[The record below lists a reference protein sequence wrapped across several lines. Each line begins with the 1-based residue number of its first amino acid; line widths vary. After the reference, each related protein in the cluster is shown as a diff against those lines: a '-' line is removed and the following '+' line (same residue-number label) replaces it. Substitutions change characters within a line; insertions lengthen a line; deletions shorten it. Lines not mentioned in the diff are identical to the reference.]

1 MRVLIV
7 GGSPEPV
14 SSGLVASLA
23 GGCETIVAVDRG
35 LDSLL
40 GAGCS
45 PDLFCGDADS
55 VSSAGAVLVRA
66 AEAGTSAG
74 EGADFEVERYNPAKD
89 YTDLSLALRAVG
101 KRWPGSNLVCTGLAG
116 GRPDHF
122 LGCIGCL
129 VSWPGAVELAEDAY
143 EGRILHGGA
152 SWDIYGRMGRRFSF
166 VPLSEKVTVS
176 IRGMQWELD
185 HREAELLSDLGI
197 SNVISTGSARIA
209 CHAGTIGAWIF
220 R

>member
-14 SSGLVASLA
+14 SIDLVGSLA
-23 GGCETIVAVDRG
+23 AGCDAVVAVDRG
-35 LDSLL
+35 LDLLL
-40 GAGCS
+40 GAGRP

-55 VSSAGAVLVRA
+55 VSTAGAALVRA

-89 YTDLSLALRAVG
+89 YTDLSLALRAVRE
-101 KRWPGSNLVCTGLAG
+101 RWPGSDLVCTGLAG

-122 LGCIGCL
+122 LGCLGCL
-129 VSWPGAVELAEDAY
+129 VSWRGAVELFENAY
-143 EGRILHGGA
+143 EGRILHDGA
-152 SWDIYGRMGRRFSF
+152 DWTISGRTGRRFSF
-166 VPLSEKVTVS
+166 VPLSETATVS

-185 HREAELLSDLGI
+185 HRDGSLLSDLGI
-197 SNVISTGSARIA
+197 SNVVTADPAWIA
-209 CHAGTIGAWIF
+209 CHAGTIGAWVF